1 MADGLL
7 GGMQG
12 QGQQQANLLGGVFQ
26 SPSATRR
33 QGRDRLF
40 GRALEISQAQDPIA
54 AGGAIGGAQLG
65 LGIGNALGM
74 QTDEQRR
81 ANLLEQVQQE
91 TLDRDLDPATDPE
104 GTFNFISNRF
114 RELGDP
120 QLALQ
125 AQQQKAQYL
134 KEFGP
139 QREFGDFQT
148 YFGPDGTQVEA
159 RPVSFSDGRSAIVT
173 AGGQD
178 ITGLGFTSEERAE
191 NTPIDSKSMPVRFP
205 DGSSGTAYEVPGVIG
220 LQRIVDGQLQPVPRG
235 TTELTS
241 ATATPERTVGPTDED
256 WRNQLST
263 TQELVDTSSR
273 IQTIL
278 EEEGASA
285 IGFLGS
291 TNQFFASVGAQ
302 GRALLNDATVF
313 DEETGE
319 SLELSLEN
327 FQDSIPSALQ
337 NAGTAENAQ
346 RIKTNALRLAY
357 LVAKSSDPSGRVS
370 DADFKAALRRI
381 GGSTGDPQQ
390 FVAALQEETRNA
402 VLSASRDSGNF
413 LENPLS
419 PQQLL
424 TEFSNNNVNTN
435 ILQGLDLGQQ
445 ASRQTPEEVP
455 SAEVIKNNAEETK
468 EVQGKV
474 YYKYNGDWYEEQQ

>member
-1 MADGLL
+1 MAEGLL
-7 GGMQG
+7 GMA
-12 QGQQQANLLGGVFQ
+12 QGQQAQAQPQGGLFGGAIQTPSNIRRAERNRLMGDAIQLAQ
-26 SPSATRR
+26 SPSALMAS
-33 QGRDRLF
+33 G
-40 GRALEISQAQDPIA
+40 AAQA
-54 AGGAIGGAQLG
+54 G
-65 LGIGNALGM
+65 LGIGRALGFE
-74 QTDEQRR
+74 TEGDRTAR
-81 ANLLEQVQQE
+81 IVEQVQRE
-91 TLDRDLDPATDPE
+91 SLARGLTTDSDPMATFD
-104 GTFNFISNRF
+104 FAQRRF
-114 RELGDP
+114 QELGAP
-120 QLALQ
+120 ELATRV
-125 AQQQKAQYL
+125 QQQAAQMA
-134 KEFGP
+134 P

-148 YFGPDGTQVEA
+148 YFGPNGEQVEA
-159 RPVSFSDGRSAIVT
+159 RPVSFKGGRSAIVT

-191 NTPIDSKSMPVRFP
+191 NTPINSKSMPVRFP

-241 ATATPERTVGPTDED
+241 ATATPERTIGPTDED

-390 FVAALQEETRNA
+390 FIAALQEETRNA

-445 ASRQTPEEVP
+445 RSRQTPEEVP

-474 YYKYNGDWYEEQQ
+474 YYKYNGNWYEEQQ